1 MAQFRGT
8 IQGQKG
14 EASRLGSKQSGFCA
28 TVDGWDAGIYVEARW
43 DQTLGMDVFS
53 VYATGGSNSR
63 GGSRLIF
70 ELRDIPGNS
79 ELERAARVLIHY
91 FGEDE

>member
-8 IQGQKG
+8 IKGQKG
-14 EASRLGSKQSGFCA
+14 EESRLGSKPSGFCA
-28 TVDGWDAGIYVEARW
+28 TVDGWNAGIYVEARW
-43 DQTLGMDVFS
+43 DERLGMDVFR
-53 VYATGGSNSR
+53 VYETGGSNGR

-79 ELERAARVLIHY
+79 ELERAARVLIHH